1 MGILNKIEIY
11 VKENNAYLVSKIKL
25 NEDILTKES
34 LKIIKDAIKNTTGK
48 EYIVE
53 YVKEK

>member
-1 MGILNKIEIY
+1 ME
-11 VKENNAYLVSKIKL
+11 L

-34 LKIIKDAIKNTTGK
+34 LKIIKDAIRDTTGK